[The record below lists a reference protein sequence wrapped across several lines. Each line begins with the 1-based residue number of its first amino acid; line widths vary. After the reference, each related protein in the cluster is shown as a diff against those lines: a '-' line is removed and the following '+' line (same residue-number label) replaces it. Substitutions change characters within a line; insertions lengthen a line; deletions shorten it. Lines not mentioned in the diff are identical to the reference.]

1 MSNEKM
7 HAFFNT
13 SRRYPM
19 VSLNPGHVRE
29 VIDAINKGHY
39 IRHQTIDDALNFT
52 GGRPPSPKFVGLP

>member
-1 MSNEKM
+1 
-7 HAFFNT
+7 
-13 SRRYPM
+13 M

-29 VIDAINKGHY
+29 VIDAINKGPY